1 MSQTSGAEEF
11 DPATG
16 EFRAIKRPVQPAPR
30 KTAKAKPAKAPPP
43 RPREIAGLSES
54 GNRFG
59 VFYEIFEGAAMSP
72 AGTALYRGAQVVIA
86 VIFALLIYEA
96 VSYRIAL
103 GG

>member
-16 EFRAIKRPVQPAPR
+16 EFRAISRPAQPKRRTAPAA
-30 KTAKAKPAKAPPP
+30 AKP

-54 GNRFG
+54 GNRYG

-86 VIFALLIYEA
+86 VIFVLLIYEA
-96 VSYRIAL
+96 VSYRLAL

>member
-16 EFRAIKRPVQPAPR
+16 EFRAISRPVQPPR
-30 KTAKAKPAKAPPP
+30 RKPRTPAKP

-54 GNRFG
+54 GNRYG

-86 VIFALLIYEA
+86 VIFLLLVYEA
-96 VSYRIAL
+96 VSYRMAL